1 MAAHL
6 HTQIRAALVA
16 ALTGLPSSGARVFAN
31 RLYAIAQT
39 DLPALRVSLDEE
51 RVEVGSI
58 HAPVLLERQVVLVV
72 ECCALANAGLDA
84 ACDQMQMEVEMALAA
99 GLTVAGRVLQP
110 VLTAS
115 RYDDEAAAVA
125 AGVKRLEFTLDFAT
139 LANAPDV
146 PV

>member
-1 MAAHL
+1 MAAHA

-16 ALTGLPSSGARVFAN
+16 ALTGLTSTRARVYAN
-31 RLYAIAQT
+31 RLYPLGED
-39 DLPALRVSLDEE
+39 DLPALRVSLDDE
-51 RVEVGSI
+51 RVEIGSI
-58 HAPVLLERQVVLVV
+58 HAPALLERRLTLVV

-84 ACDQMQMEVEMALAA
+84 VCDQMQKEVEVALAG
-99 GLTVAGRVLQP
+99 GLTVAGRTLFP
-110 VLTAS
+110 MLSAS

-146 PV
+146 LT